1 MLISGLQESMRV
13 ARKILALHGNPRYQC
28 GPEGRDSGMY
38 TKAGSAEHE
47 WAMSESTPTK
57 KAQILASEYRSK
69 QTEQASNQI
78 LWALVEAPLSIIR
91 PQYKICPKVAY
102 YTAIIIG
109 YKKWNKPILAR
120 QQTRTLVWDDSI
132 IILCLSVQTHL
143 QYNHWCKMKA
153 HLCPNFI
160 SSRDE
165 RWFRQHLKSS
175 IKLDCPRLSFQSVS
189 NSA

>member
-1 MLISGLQESMRV
+1 MWSRGQRLGDVHQGWLCWAWVSNVWEYSNDKGSDTGKWIPLQ
-13 ARKILALHGNPRYQC
+13 A
-28 GPEGRDSGMY
+28 
-38 TKAGSAEHE
+38 
-47 WAMSESTPTK
+47 
-57 KAQILASEYRSK
+57 
-69 QTEQASNQI
+69 TEQASNQI

-160 SSRDE
+160 SSRDFSSSWDE